1 MMLKDASIL
10 IAKPSQAVQCSYQS
24 GMAALI
30 SSIQTHHIDVFSDHD
45 GLGWYVPRTFDSI

>member
-30 SSIQTHHIDVFSDHD
+30 SSIQTHHIDVFSGHD
-45 GLGWYVPRTFDSI
+45 GLRWYVPRTFDSI